1 MSEFRFFYPVS
12 LAISSGLFLIAAV
25 ITYCLADPF
34 ASLFSAF
41 GAILPVVTQFALSSG
56 PIWLSLT
63 FICAIFCVLS
73 VGIHQQ
79 ANRMLLMIKASTLPL
94 LLAALTAIPLVVVYL
109 YLPVARQG

>member
-12 LAISSGLFLIAAV
+12 LAVSSGLFLIAAV

-34 ASLFSAF
+34 AGLFSAF
-41 GAILPVVTQFALSSG
+41 GAILPSATQFALSSA

-73 VGIHQQ
+73 VKIHQQ
-79 ANRMLLMIKASTLPL
+79 ADRMLLIIKASTLPL

-109 YLPVARQG
+109 YLPIARLG